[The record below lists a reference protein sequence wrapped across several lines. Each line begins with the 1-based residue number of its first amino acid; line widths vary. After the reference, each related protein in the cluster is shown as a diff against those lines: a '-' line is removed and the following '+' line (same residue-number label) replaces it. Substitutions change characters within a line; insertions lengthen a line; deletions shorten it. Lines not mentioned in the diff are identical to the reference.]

1 MEGNM
6 KPLKFILSASIIFFL
21 SCAIGFSQTI
31 ADCSNLV
38 GKAYYQSGDWKE
50 DSFSG
55 NRGIRI
61 LQKNGDDFDIFYGQP
76 PGGKS
81 VRKFGG
87 NVIPLAMQNNVL
99 QFLAADPAGLL
110 ELYLFDLNTKTM
122 TLSQQSRMSPII
134 KTGTYVAKCK

>member
-1 MEGNM
+1 MLQYVKNDADFESEVR
-6 KPLKFILSASIIFFL
+6 SARNL
-21 SCAIGFSQTI
+21 QTQ
-31 ADCSNLV
+31 LL
-38 GKAYYQSGDWKE
+38 
-50 DSFSG
+50 F
-55 NRGIRI
+55 
-61 LQKNGDDFDIFYGQP
+61 DDFDIFYGQP

-87 NVIPLAMQNNVL
+87 NVIPLATQNNVL